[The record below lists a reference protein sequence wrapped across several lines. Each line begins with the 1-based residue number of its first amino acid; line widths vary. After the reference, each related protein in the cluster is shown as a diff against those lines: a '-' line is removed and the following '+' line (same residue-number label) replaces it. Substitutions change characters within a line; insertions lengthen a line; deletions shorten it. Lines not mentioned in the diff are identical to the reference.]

1 GVSFVFP
8 IPEEHISLFISS
20 TDLPLELPDGTSPL
34 LSRLHTYHGANFRNV
49 TAPPLP
55 RNANPEN
62 MGCNG
67 DLGEVESV
75 VAELKRGITVNFLAR
90 NNSNQI
96 SVEILLNVTTPQD
109 LIVDIGSPL
118 RIFYKEEDKMRI
130 HSKDIGIDSAEDGD
144 ITSNKTLSNGVENHI
159 QEGDYFYNYFHLGFD
174 VLFDG
179 VSHRCKKIILHGNVP
194 GHYDFQR
201 YKRCPYKILLQPKI
215 TSNYDDDNEV
225 ARLEVFGEDDDIQST
240 SVSTQNGTNY
250 ISSEMKIDKITELI
264 GPPSGR
270 PLIFNRG
277 AGGQNPFGP
286 TELSGYDGAVFE

>member
-1 GVSFVFP
+1 MNFSPTYPGELDKTKNEYTLSYPGVSFVFP

-55 RNANPEN
+55 RNVNPEN

-144 ITSNKTLSNGVENHI
+144 TTSNKTLSNGVENHI
-159 QEGDYFYNYFHLGFD
+159 QEGDMGHPIDYFYNYFHLGFD

-179 VSHRCKKIILHGNVP
+179 VSHRCKKIILH
-194 GHYDFQR
+194 
-201 YKRCPYKILLQPKI
+201 
-215 TSNYDDDNEV
+215 V
-225 ARLEVFGEDDDIQST
+225 AKLEVFGEDDDDIHST
-240 SVSTQNGTNY
+240 SASTQNGTNY
-250 ISSEMKIDKITELI
+250 ISSEMKLI

-286 TELSGYDGAVFE
+286 TELSGYDDSFVRFKIFTK